1 MTYLIKFVGKGVFM
15 EYRKI
20 SLEELDKLKNL
31 YAYENF
37 EEFKKLIINDI
48 SNGIKNIFVIE
59 ENKNLIGEITVTY
72 KSDSP
77 NETIKNIRVYLGA
90 FRIHKAYQN
99 KGLGQRLLKYVIEE
113 IEKEGITEFTV
124 GVEDDNENAK
134 HIYEKFDFTEI
145 IDRGEETVKGRTYQY
160 NLLLRKSNTKK
171 LEKLVRKFDLGSKI
185 IKATQ
190 IHGGLSNRMYRV
202 ETDKAE
208 YAIKKLNKTL
218 MQNKTEFERIT
229 FAEKVSKIA
238 EENGVFVERALEFE
252 DKIIHEIDE
261 DYYMIFNWNYG
272 SHLQP
277 EDVTDEICN
286 TIGELLAKIHNLD
299 FSKIEAEKS
308 KKTET
313 RIIDWQHYAN
323 VAKNQNKYYYKDLVE
338 NIEILYEINKKTN
351 EALEYAKNNLI
362 ISHRDLI
369 KKNILWNNNIPTVID
384 WESSGYVNPT
394 VELVQVCWNWANGD
408 VGKFEFEKFGIIV
421 NSYLQHVKKYKKED
435 MKKLIYANL
444 WEAIEWL
451 EYNLKRSLC
460 IESTYRNEEIELAE
474 EQIDYLNH
482 EIKYAMT
489 QIEQVADS
497 LQI

>member
-1 MTYLIKFVGKGVFM
+1 M

-20 SLEELDKLKNL
+20 NLEELEKLKNL
-31 YAYENF
+31 YVYENF
-37 EEFKKLIINDI
+37 EEIKKQIIDDI
-48 SNGIKNIFVIE
+48 SNGIKDIYVIT
-59 ENKNLIGEITVTY
+59 ENENLIGEITVTY
-72 KSDSP
+72 KSDLP
-77 NETIKNIRVYLGA
+77 NETIPNIRVYLIA
-90 FRIHKAYQN
+90 FRVHKDYQDQ
-99 KGLGQRLLKYVIEE
+99 GLGQKLLKYVISELE
-113 IEKEGITEFTV
+113 NKGITEFTV

-171 LEKLVRKFDLGSKI
+171 MEKLIKKFDLGSQI
-185 IKATQ
+185 IKVTQ
-190 IHGGLSNRMYRV
+190 IHGGLSNRLYRV
-202 ETDKAE
+202 ETDQAE

-218 MQNKTEFERIT
+218 MQNKAEFERII
-229 FAEKVSKIA
+229 FAEKVARIA
-238 EENGVFVERALEFE
+238 EENGILVVRALEFE
-252 DKIIHEIDE
+252 NKIIHKIDG

-272 SHLQP
+272 SHIQP

-286 TIGELLAKIHNLD
+286 IIGELLAKIHNLD

-308 KKTET
+308 KEMQIRT
-313 RIIDWQHYAN
+313 IDWNSLAN
-323 VAKNQNKYYYKDLVE
+323 IAKEQNKYYYKDLVE

-351 EALEYAKNNLI
+351 EALEYAKSNLI

-421 NSYLQHVKKYKKED
+421 NSYLQNIKNYKKED

-460 IESTYRNEEIELAE
+460 IESTYRKEEIDLAE
-474 EQIDYLNH
+474 EQINYLNY
-482 EIKYAMT
+482 EIRYAMT
-489 QIEQVADS
+489 QIKAVADS

>member
-1 MTYLIKFVGKGVFM
+1 M

-20 SLEELDKLKNL
+20 NLEELEKLKNL
-31 YAYENF
+31 YVYENF
-37 EEFKKLIINDI
+37 EEIKKQIIDDI
-48 SNGIKNIFVIE
+48 SNGINDIYLIT
-59 ENKNLIGEITVTY
+59 ENENLIGEITVTY
-72 KSDSP
+72 KSDLP
-77 NETIKNIRVYLGA
+77 NETIPDIRVYLSA
-90 FRIHKAYQN
+90 FRVHKDYQDQ
-99 KGLGQRLLKYVIEE
+99 GLGQKLLKYVISELE
-113 IEKEGITEFTV
+113 NKGITEFTV

-171 LEKLVRKFDLGSKI
+171 MEKLIKKFDLGSQI
-185 IKATQ
+185 IKVTQ
-190 IHGGLSNRMYRV
+190 IHGGLSNRLYRV
-202 ETDKAE
+202 ETDQAK

-218 MQNKTEFERIT
+218 MQNKAEFERII
-229 FAEKVSKIA
+229 FAEKVARIA
-238 EENGVFVERALEFE
+238 EENGILVVRALEFE
-252 DKIIHEIDE
+252 NKIIHKIDG

-272 SHLQP
+272 SHIQP

-286 TIGELLAKIHNLD
+286 IIGELLAKIHNLD

-308 KKTET
+308 KEMQIRT
-313 RIIDWQHYAN
+313 IDWN
-323 VAKNQNKYYYKDLVE
+323 SLAKIAKEQNKYYYKDLVE

-351 EALEYAKNNLI
+351 EALEYAKSNLI

-408 VGKFEFEKFGIIV
+408 VGKFEFEKFEIIV
-421 NSYLQHVKKYKKED
+421 NSYLQNIKNYKKED

-460 IESTYRNEEIELAE
+460 IESTYRKEEIELAE
-474 EQIDYLNH
+474 EQINYLNY
-482 EIKYAMT
+482 EIRYAMT
-489 QIEQVADS
+489 QIKAVADS

>member
-1 MTYLIKFVGKGVFM
+1 M

-77 NETIKNIRVYLGA
+77 NETIPNIRVYLSA
-90 FRIHKAYQN
+90 FRVHNDYQN
-99 KGLGQRLLKYVIEE
+99 QGLGQKLLKYVILELE
-113 IEKEGITEFTV
+113 NKGVTEFTV
-124 GVEDDNENAK
+124 GVENDNNENAK

-218 MQNKTEFERIT
+218 MQNKEEFERIN

-238 EENGVFVERALEFE
+238 EENGISVVRALE
-252 DKIIHEIDE
+252 
-261 DYYMIFNWNYG
+261 
-272 SHLQP
+272 
-277 EDVTDEICN
+277 
-286 TIGELLAKIHNLD
+286 
-299 FSKIEAEKS
+299 
-308 KKTET
+308 
-313 RIIDWQHYAN
+313 
-323 VAKNQNKYYYKDLVE
+323 
-338 NIEILYEINKKTN
+338 
-351 EALEYAKNNLI
+351 
-362 ISHRDLI
+362 
-369 KKNILWNNNIPTVID
+369 
-384 WESSGYVNPT
+384 
-394 VELVQVCWNWANGD
+394 
-408 VGKFEFEKFGIIV
+408 
-421 NSYLQHVKKYKKED
+421 
-435 MKKLIYANL
+435 
-444 WEAIEWL
+444 
-451 EYNLKRSLC
+451 
-460 IESTYRNEEIELAE
+460 
-474 EQIDYLNH
+474 
-482 EIKYAMT
+482 
-489 QIEQVADS
+489 
-497 LQI
+497 

>member
-1 MTYLIKFVGKGVFM
+1 M

-308 KKTET
+308 KETET

-369 KKNILWNNNIPTVID
+369 KKNIMWNNNIPTVID

-435 MKKLIYANL
+435 IKKLIYANL

>member
-1 MTYLIKFVGKGVFM
+1 M

-218 MQNKTEFERIT
+218 IQNKTEFERIT

-308 KKTET
+308 KETET

-369 KKNILWNNNIPTVID
+369 KKNIMWNNNIPTVID

-474 EQIDYLNH
+474 EQINYLNH

>member
-1 MTYLIKFVGKGVFM
+1 M

-20 SLEELDKLKNL
+20 NLEELDKLKNL
-31 YAYENF
+31 YKYENF
-37 EEFKKLIINDI
+37 EEFKKQIIDEI
-48 SNGIKNIFVIE
+48 SNGIKDIYVIA
-59 ENKNLIGEITVTY
+59 ENENLIGEVTVTY
-72 KSDSP
+72 KSDIP
-77 NETIKNIRVYLGA
+77 NETIPNIRVYLSA
-90 FRIHKAYQN
+90 FRVHNDYQGQ
-99 KGLGQRLLKYVIEE
+99 GLGQKLLKYVISELE
-113 IEKEGITEFTV
+113 NKGITEFTV

-308 KKTET
+308 KETET

-369 KKNILWNNNIPTVID
+369 KKNIMWNNNIPTVID

-474 EQIDYLNH
+474 EQINYLNH

>member
-1 MTYLIKFVGKGVFM
+1 M

-48 SNGIKNIFVIE
+48 SNGLKNIFVIE

-185 IKATQ
+185 IKSTQ

-308 KKTET
+308 KETET

-474 EQIDYLNH
+474 EQINYLNH

>member
-1 MTYLIKFVGKGVFM
+1 MK
-15 EYRKI
+15 YRKI

-229 FAEKVSKIA
+229 FAEKVAKIA

-369 KKNILWNNNIPTVID
+369 KKNIMWNNNIPTVID

-474 EQIDYLNH
+474 EQINYLNH

>member
-1 MTYLIKFVGKGVFM
+1 M

-145 IDRGEETVKGRTYQY
+145 IDRGEETVKERTYQY

-238 EENGVFVERALEFE
+238 EENGVLVERALEFE

-308 KKTET
+308 KETET

-369 KKNILWNNNIPTVID
+369 KKNIMWNNNIPTVID

-394 VELVQVCWNWANGD
+394 VELVQVCWNWGNGD

-474 EQIDYLNH
+474 EQINYLNH

>member
-1 MTYLIKFVGKGVFM
+1 M

-99 KGLGQRLLKYVIEE
+99 KGLGQRLLKYVIVE

-308 KKTET
+308 KETET

>member
-1 MTYLIKFVGKGVFM
+1 M

-20 SLEELDKLKNL
+20 NLEELEKLKNL
-31 YAYENF
+31 YVYENF
-37 EEFKKLIINDI
+37 EEIKKQIIDDI
-48 SNGIKNIFVIE
+48 SNGIKDIYVIT
-59 ENKNLIGEITVTY
+59 ENENLIGEITVTY
-72 KSDSP
+72 KSDLP
-77 NETIKNIRVYLGA
+77 NETIPDIRVYLSA
-90 FRIHKAYQN
+90 FRVHKDYQDQ
-99 KGLGQRLLKYVIEE
+99 GLGQKLLKYVISELE
-113 IEKEGITEFTV
+113 NKGITEFTV

-171 LEKLVRKFDLGSKI
+171 MEKLIKKFDLGSQI
-185 IKATQ
+185 IKVTQ
-190 IHGGLSNRMYRV
+190 IHGGLSNRLYRV
-202 ETDKAE
+202 ETDQAK

-218 MQNKTEFERIT
+218 MQNKAEFERII
-229 FAEKVSKIA
+229 FAEKVARIA
-238 EENGVFVERALEFE
+238 EENGILVVRALEFE
-252 DKIIHEIDE
+252 NKIIHKIDG

-272 SHLQP
+272 SHIQP

-286 TIGELLAKIHNLD
+286 IIGELLAKIHNLD

-308 KKTET
+308 KEMQIRT
-313 RIIDWQHYAN
+313 IDWN
-323 VAKNQNKYYYKDLVE
+323 SLAKIAKEQNNYYYKDLVE

-351 EALEYAKNNLI
+351 EALEYAKSNLI

-408 VGKFEFEKFGIIV
+408 VGKFEFEKFEIIV
-421 NSYLQHVKKYKKED
+421 NSYLQNIKNYKKED

-460 IESTYRNEEIELAE
+460 IESTYRKEEIELAE
-474 EQIDYLNH
+474 EQINYLNY
-482 EIKYAMT
+482 EIRYAMT
-489 QIEQVADS
+489 QIKAVADS

>member
-1 MTYLIKFVGKGVFM
+1 M

-308 KKTET
+308 KETET

-369 KKNILWNNNIPTVID
+369 KKNIMWNNNIPTVID

-394 VELVQVCWNWANGD
+394 VELIQVCWNWANGD

-421 NSYLQHVKKYKKED
+421 NSYLQNVKNYKKED

-474 EQIDYLNH
+474 EQINYLNH

>member
-1 MTYLIKFVGKGVFM
+1 M

-218 MQNKTEFERIT
+218 MQNKEEFERIN

-238 EENGVFVERALEFE
+238 EENGISVVRALEFE
-252 DKIIHEIDE
+252 NKIIHEIDG
-261 DYYMIFNWNYG
+261 DYYMAFNWNYG
-272 SHLQP
+272 KHLEP
-277 EDVTDEICN
+277 EDITDETCGIV
-286 TIGELLAKIHNLD
+286 GKLLATIHNLD
-299 FSKIEAEKS
+299 FSNIKAEKS
-308 KKTET
+308 KEMPIRT
-313 RIIDWQHYAN
+313 IDWN
-323 VAKNQNKYYYKDLVE
+323 SLVKLAKEQKKYYYKDLVE

-351 EALEYAKNNLI
+351 EALEYAKSNLI

-421 NSYLQHVKKYKKED
+421 NSYLQNVKNYKKED

-460 IESTYRNEEIELAE
+460 IESTYRKEEIELAE
-474 EQIDYLNH
+474 EQINYLNY
-482 EIKYAMT
+482 EIRYAMT
-489 QIEQVADS
+489 QIEQVANS
-497 LQI
+497 LEI

>member
-1 MTYLIKFVGKGVFM
+1 M

-272 SHLQP
+272 SHLQQP

-308 KKTET
+308 KETET

-369 KKNILWNNNIPTVID
+369 KKNIMWNNNIPTVID

>member
-1 MTYLIKFVGKGVFM
+1 M

-20 SLEELDKLKNL
+20 NLEELEKLKNL
-31 YAYENF
+31 YVYENF
-37 EEFKKLIINDI
+37 EEIKKQIIDDI
-48 SNGIKNIFVIE
+48 SNGIKDIYVIT
-59 ENKNLIGEITVTY
+59 ENENLIGKITVTY
-72 KSDSP
+72 KSDLP
-77 NETIKNIRVYLGA
+77 NETIPDIRVYLSA
-90 FRIHKAYQN
+90 FRVHKDYQDQ
-99 KGLGQRLLKYVIEE
+99 GLGQKLLKYVISELE
-113 IEKEGITEFTV
+113 NKGITEFTV

-171 LEKLVRKFDLGSKI
+171 MEKLIKKFDLGSQI
-185 IKATQ
+185 IKVTQ
-190 IHGGLSNRMYRV
+190 IHGGLSNRLYRV
-202 ETDKAE
+202 ETDQAK

-218 MQNKTEFERIT
+218 MQNKAEFERII
-229 FAEKVSKIA
+229 FAEKVARIA
-238 EENGVFVERALEFE
+238 EENGILVVRALEFE
-252 DKIIHEIDE
+252 NKIIHKIDG

-272 SHLQP
+272 SHIQP

-286 TIGELLAKIHNLD
+286 IIGELLAKIHNLD

-308 KKTET
+308 KEMQIRT
-313 RIIDWQHYAN
+313 IDWN
-323 VAKNQNKYYYKDLVE
+323 SLAKIAKEQNKYYYKDLVE

-351 EALEYAKNNLI
+351 EALEYAKSNLI

-408 VGKFEFEKFGIIV
+408 VGKFEFEKFEIIV
-421 NSYLQHVKKYKKED
+421 NSYLQNIKNYKKED

-460 IESTYRNEEIELAE
+460 IESTYRKEEIELAE
-474 EQIDYLNH
+474 EQINYLNY
-482 EIKYAMT
+482 EIRYAMT
-489 QIEQVADS
+489 QIKAVADS

>member
-1 MTYLIKFVGKGVFM
+1 M

-113 IEKEGITEFTV
+113 IEKVGITEFTV

-308 KKTET
+308 KETET

>member
-1 MTYLIKFVGKGVFM
+1 M

-20 SLEELDKLKNL
+20 NLEELEKLKNL
-31 YAYENF
+31 YVYENF
-37 EEFKKLIINDI
+37 EEIKKQIIDDI
-48 SNGIKNIFVIE
+48 SNGIKDIYVIT
-59 ENKNLIGEITVTY
+59 ENENLIGEITVTY
-72 KSDSP
+72 KSDLP
-77 NETIKNIRVYLGA
+77 NETIPDIRVYLSA
-90 FRIHKAYQN
+90 FRVHKDYQDQ
-99 KGLGQRLLKYVIEE
+99 GLGQKLLKYVISELE
-113 IEKEGITEFTV
+113 NKGITEFTV

-171 LEKLVRKFDLGSKI
+171 MEKLIKKFDLGSQI
-185 IKATQ
+185 IKVTQ
-190 IHGGLSNRMYRV
+190 IHGGLSNRLYRV
-202 ETDKAE
+202 ETDQAK

-218 MQNKTEFERIT
+218 MQNKAEFERII
-229 FAEKVSKIA
+229 FAEKVARIA
-238 EENGVFVERALEFE
+238 EENGILVVRALEFE
-252 DKIIHEIDE
+252 NKIIHKIDG

-272 SHLQP
+272 SHIQP

-286 TIGELLAKIHNLD
+286 IIGELLAKIHNLD

-308 KKTET
+308 KEMQIRT
-313 RIIDWQHYAN
+313 IDWDSL
-323 VAKNQNKYYYKDLVE
+323 AKIAKEQNKYYYKDLVE

-351 EALEYAKNNLI
+351 EALEYAKSNLI

-408 VGKFEFEKFGIIV
+408 VGKFEFEKFEIIV
-421 NSYLQHVKKYKKED
+421 NSYLQNIKNYKKED

-460 IESTYRNEEIELAE
+460 IESTYRKEEIELAE
-474 EQIDYLNH
+474 EQINYLNY
-482 EIKYAMT
+482 EIRYAMT
-489 QIEQVADS
+489 QIKAVADS

>member
-1 MTYLIKFVGKGVFM
+1 M

-272 SHLQP
+272 SYLQP

-308 KKTET
+308 KETET

-369 KKNILWNNNIPTVID
+369 KKNIMWNNNIPTVID

-460 IESTYRNEEIELAE
+460 IESTYRKEEIELAE
-474 EQIDYLNH
+474 EQINYLNY
-482 EIKYAMT
+482 EIRYAMT

>member
-1 MTYLIKFVGKGVFM
+1 M

-37 EEFKKLIINDI
+37 EEFKKLIINDL

-308 KKTET
+308 KETET

-369 KKNILWNNNIPTVID
+369 KKNIMWNNNIPTVID

-394 VELVQVCWNWANGD
+394 VELVQVCWNWGNGD

-474 EQIDYLNH
+474 EQINYLNH

>member
-1 MTYLIKFVGKGVFM
+1 M

-20 SLEELDKLKNL
+20 NLEELEKLKNL
-31 YAYENF
+31 YVYENF
-37 EEFKKLIINDI
+37 EEIKKQIIDDI
-48 SNGIKNIFVIE
+48 SNGIKDIYVIT
-59 ENKNLIGEITVTY
+59 ENENLIGEITVTY
-72 KSDSP
+72 KSDLP
-77 NETIKNIRVYLGA
+77 NETIPDIRVYLNA
-90 FRIHKAYQN
+90 FRVHKDYQDQ
-99 KGLGQRLLKYVIEE
+99 GLGQKLLKYVISELE
-113 IEKEGITEFTV
+113 NKGITEFTV

-171 LEKLVRKFDLGSKI
+171 MEKLIKKFDLGSQI
-185 IKATQ
+185 IKVTQ
-190 IHGGLSNRMYRV
+190 IHGGLSNRLYRV
-202 ETDKAE
+202 ETDQAK

-218 MQNKTEFERIT
+218 MQNKAEFERII
-229 FAEKVSKIA
+229 FAEKVARIA
-238 EENGVFVERALEFE
+238 EENGILVVRALEFE
-252 DKIIHEIDE
+252 NKIIHKIDG

-272 SHLQP
+272 SHIQP

-286 TIGELLAKIHNLD
+286 IIGELLAKIHNLD

-308 KKTET
+308 KEMQIRT
-313 RIIDWQHYAN
+313 IDWN
-323 VAKNQNKYYYKDLVE
+323 SLAKIAKEQNKYYYKDLVE

-351 EALEYAKNNLI
+351 EALEYAKSNLI

-408 VGKFEFEKFGIIV
+408 VGKFEFEKFEIIV
-421 NSYLQHVKKYKKED
+421 NSYLQNIKNYKKED

-460 IESTYRNEEIELAE
+460 IESTYRKEEIELAE
-474 EQIDYLNH
+474 EQINYLNY
-482 EIKYAMT
+482 EIRYAMT
-489 QIEQVADS
+489 QIKAVADS

>member
-1 MTYLIKFVGKGVFM
+1 M

-20 SLEELDKLKNL
+20 NLEELEKLKNL
-31 YAYENF
+31 YVYENF
-37 EEFKKLIINDI
+37 EEIKKQIIDDI
-48 SNGIKNIFVIE
+48 SNGIKDIYVIT
-59 ENKNLIGEITVTY
+59 ENENLIGEITVTY
-72 KSDSP
+72 KSDLP
-77 NETIKNIRVYLGA
+77 NETIPNIRVYLSA
-90 FRIHKAYQN
+90 FRVHKDYQDQ
-99 KGLGQRLLKYVIEE
+99 GLGQKLLKYVISELE
-113 IEKEGITEFTV
+113 NKGITEFTV

-171 LEKLVRKFDLGSKI
+171 MEKLIKKFDLGSQI
-185 IKATQ
+185 IKVTQ
-190 IHGGLSNRMYRV
+190 IHGGLSNRLYRV
-202 ETDKAE
+202 ETDQAE

-218 MQNKTEFERIT
+218 MQNKAEFERII
-229 FAEKVSKIA
+229 FAEKVARIA
-238 EENGVFVERALEFE
+238 EENGILVVRALEFE
-252 DKIIHEIDE
+252 NKIIHKIDG

-272 SHLQP
+272 SHIQP

-286 TIGELLAKIHNLD
+286 IIGELLAKIHNLD

-308 KKTET
+308 KEMQIRT
-313 RIIDWQHYAN
+313 IDWNSLAN
-323 VAKNQNKYYYKDLVE
+323 IAKEQNKYYYKDLVE

-351 EALEYAKNNLI
+351 EALEYAKSNLI

-421 NSYLQHVKKYKKED
+421 NSYLQNI
-435 MKKLIYANL
+435 KL
-444 WEAIEWL
+444 
-451 EYNLKRSLC
+451 
-460 IESTYRNEEIELAE
+460 
-474 EQIDYLNH
+474 
-482 EIKYAMT
+482 
-489 QIEQVADS
+489 
-497 LQI
+497 

>member
-1 MTYLIKFVGKGVFM
+1 M

-308 KKTET
+308 KETET

-351 EALEYAKNNLI
+351 EALEYAKSNLI

-369 KKNILWNNNIPTVID
+369 KKNILWNENKPTVID

-421 NSYLQHVKKYKKED
+421 NSYLQNVKNYKKED

-460 IESTYRNEEIELAE
+460 IESTYRKEEIELAE
-474 EQIDYLNH
+474 EQINYLNH

>member
-1 MTYLIKFVGKGVFM
+1 M

>member
-1 MTYLIKFVGKGVFM
+1 M

-394 VELVQVCWNWANGD
+394 VE
-408 VGKFEFEKFGIIV
+408 
-421 NSYLQHVKKYKKED
+421 
-435 MKKLIYANL
+435 
-444 WEAIEWL
+444 
-451 EYNLKRSLC
+451 
-460 IESTYRNEEIELAE
+460 
-474 EQIDYLNH
+474 
-482 EIKYAMT
+482 
-489 QIEQVADS
+489 
-497 LQI
+497 

>member
-1 MTYLIKFVGKGVFM
+1 M

-20 SLEELDKLKNL
+20 NLEELEKLKKL
-31 YAYENF
+31 YVYENF
-37 EEFKKLIINDI
+37 EEIKKQIIDDI
-48 SNGIKNIFVIE
+48 SNGIKDIYVIT
-59 ENKNLIGEITVTY
+59 ENENLIGEITVTY
-72 KSDSP
+72 KSDLP
-77 NETIKNIRVYLGA
+77 NETIPNIRVYLSA
-90 FRIHKAYQN
+90 FRVHKDYQDQ
-99 KGLGQRLLKYVIEE
+99 GLGQKLLKYVISELE
-113 IEKEGITEFTV
+113 NKGITEFTV

-171 LEKLVRKFDLGSKI
+171 MEKLIKKFDLGSQI
-185 IKATQ
+185 IKVTQ
-190 IHGGLSNRMYRV
+190 IHGGLSNRLYRV
-202 ETDKAE
+202 ETDQAE

-218 MQNKTEFERIT
+218 MQNKAEFERII
-229 FAEKVSKIA
+229 FAEKVARIA
-238 EENGVFVERALEFE
+238 EENEILVVRALEFE
-252 DKIIHEIDE
+252 NKIIHKIDG

-272 SHLQP
+272 SHIQP

-286 TIGELLAKIHNLD
+286 IIGELLAKIHNLD

-308 KKTET
+308 KEMQIRT
-313 RIIDWQHYAN
+313 IDWN
-323 VAKNQNKYYYKDLVE
+323 SLAKIAKEQNKYYYKDLVE
-338 NIEILYEINKKTN
+338 NIEILNEINKKTN
-351 EALEYAKNNLI
+351 EALEYAKSNLI

-408 VGKFEFEKFGIIV
+408 VGKFDFEKFGIIV
-421 NSYLQHVKKYKKED
+421 NRYLQNIKNYKKED

-460 IESTYRNEEIELAE
+460 IESTYRKEEIDLAE
-474 EQIDYLNH
+474 EQINYLNY
-482 EIKYAMT
+482 EIRYAMT
-489 QIEQVADS
+489 QIKAVTDS

>member
-1 MTYLIKFVGKGVFM
+1 M

-20 SLEELDKLKNL
+20 NLEELEKLKNL
-31 YAYENF
+31 YVYENF
-37 EEFKKLIINDI
+37 EEIKKQIIDDI
-48 SNGIKNIFVIE
+48 SNGIKDIYVIT
-59 ENKNLIGEITVTY
+59 ENENLIGEITVTY
-72 KSDSP
+72 KSDLP
-77 NETIKNIRVYLGA
+77 NETIPDIRVYLSA
-90 FRIHKAYQN
+90 FRVHKDYQDQ
-99 KGLGQRLLKYVIEE
+99 GLGQKLLKYVISELE
-113 IEKEGITEFTV
+113 NKGITEFTV

-171 LEKLVRKFDLGSKI
+171 MEKLIKKFDLGSQI
-185 IKATQ
+185 IKVTQ
-190 IHGGLSNRMYRV
+190 IHGGLSNRLYRV
-202 ETDKAE
+202 ETDQAK
-208 YAIKKLNKTL
+208 YAIKKLNKAL
-218 MQNKTEFERIT
+218 MQNKAEFERII
-229 FAEKVSKIA
+229 FAEKVARIA
-238 EENGVFVERALEFE
+238 EENGILVVRALEFE
-252 DKIIHEIDE
+252 NKIIHKIDG

-272 SHLQP
+272 SHIQP

-286 TIGELLAKIHNLD
+286 IIGELLAKIHNLD

-308 KKTET
+308 KEMQIRT
-313 RIIDWQHYAN
+313 IDWN
-323 VAKNQNKYYYKDLVE
+323 SLAKIAKEQNKYYYKDLVE

-351 EALEYAKNNLI
+351 EALEYAKSNLI

-408 VGKFEFEKFGIIV
+408 VGKFEFEKFEIIV
-421 NSYLQHVKKYKKED
+421 NSYLQNIKNYKKED

-460 IESTYRNEEIELAE
+460 IESTYRKEEIELAE
-474 EQIDYLNH
+474 EQINYLNY
-482 EIKYAMT
+482 EIRYAMT
-489 QIEQVADS
+489 QIKAVADS

>member
-1 MTYLIKFVGKGVFM
+1 M

-20 SLEELDKLKNL
+20 NLEELEKLKNL
-31 YAYENF
+31 YVYENF
-37 EEFKKLIINDI
+37 EEIKKQIIDDI
-48 SNGIKNIFVIE
+48 SNGIKDIYVIT
-59 ENKNLIGEITVTY
+59 ENENLIGEITVTY
-72 KSDSP
+72 KSDLP
-77 NETIKNIRVYLGA
+77 NETIPDIRVYLSA
-90 FRIHKAYQN
+90 FRVHKDYQDQ
-99 KGLGQRLLKYVIEE
+99 GLGQKLLKYVISELE
-113 IEKEGITEFTV
+113 NKGITEFTV

-171 LEKLVRKFDLGSKI
+171 MEKLIKKFDLGSQI
-185 IKATQ
+185 IKVTQ
-190 IHGGLSNRMYRV
+190 IHGGLSNRLYRV
-202 ETDKAE
+202 ETDQAK

-218 MQNKTEFERIT
+218 MQNKAEFERII
-229 FAEKVSKIA
+229 FAEKVARIA
-238 EENGVFVERALEFE
+238 EENGILVVRALEFE
-252 DKIIHEIDE
+252 NKIIHKIDG

-272 SHLQP
+272 SHIQP

-286 TIGELLAKIHNLD
+286 IIGELLAKIHNLD

-308 KKTET
+308 KEMQIRT
-313 RIIDWQHYAN
+313 IDWN
-323 VAKNQNKYYYKDLVE
+323 SLAKIAKEQNKYYYKDLVE

-351 EALEYAKNNLI
+351 EALEYAKSNLI

-408 VGKFEFEKFGIIV
+408 VGKFEFEKFEIIV
-421 NSYLQHVKKYKKED
+421 NSYLQNIKNYKKED

-460 IESTYRNEEIELAE
+460 IESTYRKEEIELAE
-474 EQIDYLNH
+474 EQINYLNY
-482 EIKYAMT
+482 EIRYAMT
-489 QIEQVADS
+489 QIKAVADS

>member
-1 MTYLIKFVGKGVFM
+1 M
-15 EYRKI
+15 
-20 SLEELDKLKNL
+20 
-31 YAYENF
+31 
-37 EEFKKLIINDI
+37 
-48 SNGIKNIFVIE
+48 
-59 ENKNLIGEITVTY
+59 
-72 KSDSP
+72 
-77 NETIKNIRVYLGA
+77 
-90 FRIHKAYQN
+90 
-99 KGLGQRLLKYVIEE
+99 
-113 IEKEGITEFTV
+113 
-124 GVEDDNENAK
+124 
-134 HIYEKFDFTEI
+134 
-145 IDRGEETVKGRTYQY
+145 
-160 NLLLRKSNTKK
+160 LLRKSSTKK

-218 MQNKTEFERIT
+218 MQNKEEFERIN

-238 EENGVFVERALEFE
+238 EENGISVVRALEFE
-252 DKIIHEIDE
+252 NKIIHEIDG
-261 DYYMIFNWNYG
+261 DYYMAFNWNYG

-299 FSKIEAEKS
+299 FSNIKAEKS
-308 KKTET
+308 KEMPIRT
-313 RIIDWQHYAN
+313 IDWN
-323 VAKNQNKYYYKDLVE
+323 SLVKLAKEQKKYYYKDLVE

-351 EALEYAKNNLI
+351 EALEYAKSNLI

-369 KKNILWNNNIPTVID
+369 KKNILWNENKPTVID

-421 NSYLQHVKKYKKED
+421 NSYLQNVKNYKKED

-460 IESTYRNEEIELAE
+460 IESTYRKEEIELAE
-474 EQIDYLNH
+474 EQINYLNY
-482 EIKYAMT
+482 EIRYAMT
-489 QIEQVADS
+489 QIGQVANS
-497 LQI
+497 LEI

>member
-1 MTYLIKFVGKGVFM
+1 M

-308 KKTET
+308 KETET

-369 KKNILWNNNIPTVID
+369 KKNIMWNNNIPTVID

-474 EQIDYLNH
+474 KQINYLNH

>member
-1 MTYLIKFVGKGVFM
+1 M

-308 KKTET
+308 KETET

-474 EQIDYLNH
+474 EQINYLNH

>member
-77 NETIKNIRVYLGA
+77 NETIKNIRVYLGS
-90 FRIHKAYQN
+90 FRIHKTYQN
-99 KGLGQRLLKYVIEE
+99 KGLGQTLLKYVIEE
-113 IEKEGITEFTV
+113 IEKVGITEFTV

-308 KKTET
+308 KETET